1 MGYVMWSI
9 LLGTLALGA
18 ASTGQSIAFDP
29 RQHRTEI
36 AGAPSEVLVLATPHL
51 SGMPASVRPEYLEP
65 LLDRLAEFEPEVIT
79 VEALSGQD
87 CGVLQDHPALFGSA
101 YEDYCLGTAE
111 AQRATGLT
119 VPAALATIKKT
130 MADWPASPTPGDRR
144 RLASLFLAANDR
156 ASAQVQWLRLAPDER
171 RAGDGLDAD
180 LVKILERKGG
190 KLNENY
196 AIAAKLAARL
206 GLDRVYSVDDHSAD
220 AIVADAGE
228 AFGAALSELRKSEA
242 AKANRA
248 DFERRIQALSSGQS
262 VLDYYRHINSP
273 AHQRAVVASDFG
285 SAARQE
291 TPQLYGRQYLA
302 WWEIR
307 NLRMVANIRAAFGD
321 RPGARVLAIVGAS
334 HKPYFEAY
342 LDMMQDVDLV
352 DTDEVLSGN
361 WKR

>member
-1 MGYVMWSI
+1 MWSI
-9 LLGTLALGA
+9 LLGTLALSA
-18 ASTGQSIAFDP
+18 ASAGRSIAFDP

-65 LLDRLAEFEPEVIT
+65 LLDRLAQFEPEVIT
-79 VEALSGQD
+79 LEALSGQD
-87 CGVLQDHPALFGSA
+87 CAMLQDHPALFGSA
-101 YEDYCLGTAE
+101 YDDYCLGTTE
-111 AQRATGLT
+111 AQRATGLA
-119 VPAALATIKKT
+119 VPAALAAIKKT
-130 MADWPASPTPGDRR
+130 MADWPESPTPGDRR

-156 ASAQVQWLRLAPDER
+156 ASAQVQWLRLAPEER
-171 RAGDGLDAD
+171 RAGDGLNSD

-206 GLDRVYSVDDHSAD
+206 GLDRVYSTDDHSAD

-228 AFGAALSELRKSEA
+228 AFGAALGQLRNSKA
-242 AKANRA
+242 AKANRT
-248 DFERRIQALSSGQS
+248 DFEKRIQALTDGQS
-262 VLDYYRHINSP
+262 VLDYYRHINLP
-273 AHQRAVVASDFG
+273 AHQRAVVESDFG
-285 SAARQE
+285 AASRQE

-302 WWEIR
+302 WWETR
-307 NLRMVANIRAAFGD
+307 NLRMVANIRAAFGPK
-321 RPGARVLAIVGAS
+321 PGARVLTIVGAS

-342 LDMMQDVDLV
+342 LDMMQDVELIDA
-352 DTDEVLSGN
+352 DKVLSGN

>member
-1 MGYVMWSI
+1 MWSI
-9 LLGTLALGA
+9 LIGALALGP
-18 ASTGQSIAFDP
+18 ASPAQSIAFDP
-29 RQHRTEI
+29 RQHKTEI
-36 AGAPSEVLVLATPHL
+36 AGAPSAVLVLATPHL
-51 SGMPASVRPEYLEP
+51 SGMPASVRPEDLEP
-65 LLDRLAEFEPEVIT
+65 LLDRLAEFKPEVIT

-87 CGVLQDHPALFGSA
+87 CAMLQDHPALFGTA
-101 YEDYCLGTAE
+101 YDDYCLGTAE
-111 AQRATGLT
+111 AQRATGLA
-119 VPAALATIKKT
+119 VPAALAAIKKT
-130 MADWPASPTPGDRR
+130 MSNWTASPTPGDRR

-156 ASAQVQWLRLAPDER
+156 ASAQVQWLRLAPEER

-196 AIAAKLAARL
+196 TIAARLAARL

-228 AFGAALSELRKSEA
+228 GFGAALSKLRQSEA

-248 DFERRIQALSSGQS
+248 DFESRIKALSDPES

-285 SAARQE
+285 AAGRQE
-291 TPQLYGRQYLA
+291 TPQLYGRHYLA
-302 WWEIR
+302 WWETR
-307 NLRMVANIRAAFGD
+307 NLRMVANIRAAFGT
-321 RPGARVLAIVGAS
+321 RPGARVLTIVGAS

-352 DTDEVLSGN
+352 DIEEVLSGN